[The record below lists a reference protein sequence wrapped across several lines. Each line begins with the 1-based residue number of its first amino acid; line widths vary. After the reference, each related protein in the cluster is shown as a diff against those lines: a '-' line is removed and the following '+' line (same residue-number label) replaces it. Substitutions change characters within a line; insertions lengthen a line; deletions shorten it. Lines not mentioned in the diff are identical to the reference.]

1 LNTFTK
7 LFVVMHVVLSLMLT
21 AGLIVFVNRTENFA
35 VSLATSKAAVAAATA
50 RGDAAMADAQ
60 AARESSAAA
69 IKAVND
75 QIQTVQGKLAD
86 AQRQIAAKDAALAK
100 AASDAALA
108 SADTAGL
115 TDALK
120 ASEDQKTRQSD
131 ALASTRT
138 DLDGLVKKN
147 SDLNL
152 AVSDLTNK
160 LEVALRERANF
171 SEQLAQS
178 KSEADNLSK
187 IVKDLGGNPNTIGG
201 TNANLGAVAINGVV
215 REVRPINGIP
225 YATIS
230 VGASDNVQKGM
241 QFNVIDRDKGLFLGQ
256 LTIDSVEPTTATGR
270 LDGPRISDVR
280 QGTEVKT
287 QL

>member
-1 LNTFTK
+1 LNSLTK
-7 LFVVMHVVLSLMLT
+7 LFVVMHVVLSLLLT
-21 AGLIVFVNRTENFA
+21 AGLIVFVNRTQNFA
-35 VSLATSKAAVAAATA
+35 ATSAANAVKLAGETSRADAATA
-50 RGDAAMADAQ
+50 DAQ
-60 AARESSAAA
+60 SARESAAQA
-69 IKAVND
+69 VKTVND
-75 QIQTVQGKLAD
+75 QITTIQAKLSQ
-86 AQRQIAAKDAALAK
+86 AQQQISAKDAQLAK
-100 AASDAALA
+100 AASDEALA
-108 SADTAGL
+108 AADTAGL

-120 ASEDQKTRQSD
+120 ASEAQKATQSD
-131 ALASTRT
+131 ALASSRT

-171 SEQLAQS
+171 SEQLAES
-178 KSEADNLSK
+178 KIQADNEAK
-187 IVKDLGGNPNTIGG
+187 IIKDLGGNPNTIGG
-201 TNANLGAVAINGVV
+201 NNANLGAVAINGVV

-256 LTIDSVEPTTATGR
+256 LTIDSVEPTSATGH
-270 LDGPRISDVR
+270 LDGPRIADVH